1 MYTHIHGIYRSVG
14 DFVDK
19 ETGEV
24 ITYDNIVIVCLEQ
37 LLNKSWKSKAGTA
50 CSVSGFGCVPIKDLK
65 CPYAR
70 FSAVFGVH
78 EFNDLMEFVDKDC
91 EIQFDRKGKVD
102 MVKLR

>member
-14 DFVDK
+14 DFTDK

-24 ITYDNIVIVCLEQ
+24 VTYDNVVIVALEQ
-37 LLNKSWKSKAGTA
+37 LVNKDWKSRLGTA
-50 CSVSGFGCVPIKDLK
+50 CSINGFGFVPIKDLK
-65 CPYAR
+65 CPSNR
-70 FSAVFGVH
+70 FQQVFGVK
-78 EFNDLMEFVDKDC
+78 EYNDLMEFVDKDV

>member
-14 DFVDK
+14 DFTDK

-24 ITYDNIVIVCLEQ
+24 ITYDNIVIIALEQ
-37 LLNKSWKSKAGTA
+37 LVNKDWKSKFGTA
-50 CSVSGFGCVPIKDLK
+50 CSVSGFGFVPIKDLK
-65 CPYAR
+65 CPSNR
-70 FSAVFGVH
+70 FSQVFGCK
-78 EFNDLMEFVDKDC
+78 EYNDLMQFVDKDV